1 MVMLLTARTG
11 EAEKVLG
18 LDLGAD
24 DYMTKPYSPKELRAR
39 IRALLRRTTPEMAR
53 AGITRFGDC
62 ELDFDRAELR
72 RGGRPVPTTPLE
84 FKLLGFLTR
93 RGGRVLTRRVLIDEV
108 WGRDVAITE
117 RVVDNQIA
125 NLRKKIEPVPSSPRF
140 LKSVKGIGYRFDIEP
155 VTE

>member
-1 MVMLLTARTG
+1 
-11 EAEKVLG
+11 
-18 LDLGAD
+18 
-24 DYMTKPYSPKELRAR
+24 
-39 IRALLRRTTPEMAR
+39 
-53 AGITRFGDC
+53 
-62 ELDFDRAELR
+62 
-72 RGGRPVPTTPLE
+72 
-84 FKLLGFLTR
+84 
-93 RGGRVLTRRVLIDEV
+93 V

>member
-1 MVMLLTARTG
+1 M
-11 EAEKVLG
+11 
-18 LDLGAD
+18 
-24 DYMTKPYSPKELRAR
+24 
-39 IRALLRRTTPEMAR
+39 
-53 AGITRFGDC
+53 
-62 ELDFDRAELR
+62 
-72 RGGRPVPTTPLE
+72 
-84 FKLLGFLTR
+84 
-93 RGGRVLTRRVLIDEV
+93 LTRRVLIDEV